1 VRFQRIEPPRSF
13 QVGRNSVLLR
23 HVATLRLEPDEL
35 LTLLGDSERELDIVS
50 KKWGFYVTPSLQHRL
65 KSNGLRAALMRN
77 RVTRQLFVVAVYEDE
92 IESWTRYMSEEE
104 QELVVWLDS
113 LGEGNSDSMNLGS
126 QQDFPT

>member
-1 VRFQRIEPPRSF
+1 MRFQRIEPPRSF

-23 HVATLRLEPDEL
+23 HVGTLRLEPDEL

-50 KKWGFYVTPSLQHRL
+50 KEWGFYVTPSLQHRL

-77 RVTRQLFVVAVYEDE
+77 RVTRQLFVVAVFENE

-113 LGEGNSDSMNLGS
+113 LGEENSESMNLGS